1 MKGYDDSTYGD
12 SFADVYDDWY
22 EDVSDINATVR
33 TLQELAG
40 NGPFHELGIGTGRL
54 ALALAQ
60 TGATVSGI
68 DSSALMLERLS
79 QKAADRGL
87 EIEAIKGDMVDEMP
101 VGPFAAIFVAY
112 NTIFSVQTFAR
123 QQTLFANVAS
133 RLAPGGIFV
142 VEAIV
147 PDPQRPAGSTVG
159 VRSMKADRV
168 VLSVD
173 MHDPEAQHV
182 DGQFVEFTEAGGV
195 RLRPWSIRYS
205 YPHELDDMAATV
217 GLRLSHRWVNM
228 NQEPFTSDA
237 ETHVSVYTQSS

>member
-1 MKGYDDSTYGD
+1 
-12 SFADVYDDWY
+12 
-22 EDVSDINATVR
+22 
-33 TLQELAG
+33 
-40 NGPFHELGIGTGRL
+40 
-54 ALALAQ
+54 
-60 TGATVSGI
+60 
-68 DSSALMLERLS
+68 
-79 QKAADRGL
+79 
-87 EIEAIKGDMVDEMP
+87 MVDDIP

-112 NTIFSVQTFAR
+112 NTIFSAQTYAR

-133 RLAPGGIFV
+133 RLAPGGVFV

-173 MHDPEAQHV
+173 MHDPDAQHV

>member
-1 MKGYDDSTYGD
+1 
-12 SFADVYDDWY
+12 
-22 EDVSDINATVR
+22 
-33 TLQELAG
+33 
-40 NGPFHELGIGTGRL
+40 
-54 ALALAQ
+54 
-60 TGATVSGI
+60 
-68 DSSALMLERLS
+68 
-79 QKAADRGL
+79 
-87 EIEAIKGDMVDEMP
+87 
-101 VGPFAAIFVAY
+101 
-112 NTIFSVQTFAR
+112 
-123 QQTLFANVAS
+123 LFANVAS
-133 RLAPGGIFV
+133 RLAPGGVFV

-228 NQEPFTSDA
+228 NQEPFTPDA

>member
-22 EDVSDINATVR
+22 EDVSDVDATVR
-33 TLQELAG
+33 TLGQLGGAG
-40 NGPFHELGIGTGRL
+40 HFLELGIGTGRL

-60 TGATVSGI
+60 TGAHVSGI
-68 DSSALMLERLS
+68 DSSPLMLQRLE

-87 EIEAIKGDMVDEMP
+87 EVEAVLGDMVDAMP
-101 VGPFAAIFVAY
+101 IGPFDVIFVAY
-112 NTIFSVQTFAR
+112 NTVFSLPTAER
-123 QQTLFANVAS
+123 QRRLFEQVAG
-133 RLAPGGIFV
+133 RLAPNGKFV

-159 VRSMKADRV
+159 VRSMRTDRV

-173 MHDPEAQHV
+173 MHNPGAQHV
-182 DGQFVEFTEAGGV
+182 EGQFVEFSEAGGV

-205 YPHELDDMAATV
+205 YPRELDDMAAAA
-217 GLRLSHRWVNM
+217 GLRLSNRWVNM
-228 NQEPFTSDA
+228 AQDLYTDDA
-237 ETHVSVYTQSS
+237 ETHVSVYAQ